1 MNSSIT
7 ELSLHIIIL
16 RIFLSTIIGGIIG
29 YERGSNNQAAG
40 FRTHILVCLGA
51 TLISL
56 IQEQLKIN
64 LLNYA
69 IENPLSSQVLK
80 TDLGR
85 LGAQVISGI
94 GFLGAGTILREE
106 KTIAGLTTAASVWV
120 TGCIGLGIGWGF
132 YRLTIITGIVVL
144 IVLITLKKIEV
155 IYKTII
161 ITYTE
166 DNNIEDNNIE
176 DDNIEDNN
184 IEDDNIE
191 DNNIEDDNIEDDI
204 KNTFDFFL
212 HHNIKVKKFKKEKNS
227 KKIIYTLILPKNLN
241 RIKAISELTKFSNI
255 SEIQNF

>member
-1 MNSSIT
+1 M
-7 ELSLHIIIL
+7 ELEQSL
-16 RIFLSTIIGGIIG
+16 
-29 YERGSNNQAAG
+29 E
-40 FRTHILVCLGA
+40 
-51 TLISL
+51 
-56 IQEQLKIN
+56 K
-64 LLNYA
+64 
-69 IENPLSSQVLK
+69 K
-80 TDLGR
+80 
-85 LGAQVISGI
+85 
-94 GFLGAGTILREE
+94 

-120 TGCIGLGIGWGF
+120 IGCIGLGIGWGF

-166 DNNIEDNNIE
+166 DN
-176 DDNIEDNN
+176 
-184 IEDDNIE
+184 
-191 DNNIEDDNIEDDI
+191 NIEDDI

>member
-51 TLISL
+51 TLTL

-144 IVLITLKKIEV
+144 IVLITLKKLKLFIKLLLLL
-155 IYKTII
+155 IQKII
-161 ITYTE
+161 I
-166 DNNIEDNNIE
+166 
-176 DDNIEDNN
+176 
-184 IEDDNIE
+184 
-191 DNNIEDDNIEDDI
+191 
-204 KNTFDFFL
+204 
-212 HHNIKVKKFKKEKNS
+212 
-227 KKIIYTLILPKNLN
+227 
-241 RIKAISELTKFSNI
+241 
-255 SEIQNF
+255 

>member
-166 DNNIEDNNIE
+166 DNNIED
-176 DDNIEDNN
+176 
-184 IEDDNIE
+184 
-191 DNNIEDDNIEDDI
+191 DI

-212 HHNIKVKKFKKEKNS
+212 HHNIKVKKFKKGKNS

-241 RIKAISELTKFSNI
+241 RIKAIGELTKFSNI

>member
-1 MNSSIT
+1 M
-7 ELSLHIIIL
+7 
-16 RIFLSTIIGGIIG
+16 GI
-29 YERGSNNQAAG
+29 
-40 FRTHILVCLGA
+40 
-51 TLISL
+51 
-56 IQEQLKIN
+56 
-64 LLNYA
+64 
-69 IENPLSSQVLK
+69 
-80 TDLGR
+80 
-85 LGAQVISGI
+85 
-94 GFLGAGTILREE
+94 
-106 KTIAGLTTAASVWV
+106 
-120 TGCIGLGIGWGF
+120 

-166 DNNIEDNNIE
+166 DN
-176 DDNIEDNN
+176 
-184 IEDDNIE
+184 
-191 DNNIEDDNIEDDI
+191 NIEDDI

>member
-1 MNSSIT
+1 M
-7 ELSLHIIIL
+7 ELEQSL
-16 RIFLSTIIGGIIG
+16 
-29 YERGSNNQAAG
+29 E
-40 FRTHILVCLGA
+40 
-51 TLISL
+51 
-56 IQEQLKIN
+56 K
-64 LLNYA
+64 
-69 IENPLSSQVLK
+69 K
-80 TDLGR
+80 
-85 LGAQVISGI
+85 
-94 GFLGAGTILREE
+94 

-161 ITYTE
+161 ITYT
-166 DNNIEDNNIE
+166 
-176 DDNIEDNN
+176 
-184 IEDDNIE
+184 E

>member
-1 MNSSIT
+1 MNFSLT
-7 ELSLHIIIL
+7 ELPLYTIIL
-16 RIFLSTIIGGIIG
+16 RIFLATIIGGIIG

-64 LLNYA
+64 LLNYTM
-69 IENPLSSQVLK
+69 ENPLSTQVLK

-94 GFLGAGTILREE
+94 GFLGAGTIIREE

-155 IYKTII
+155 TYRSIT

-166 DNNIEDNNIE
+166 ESNTEEN
-176 DDNIEDNN
+176 
-184 IEDDNIE
+184 
-191 DNNIEDDNIEDDI
+191 I
-204 KNTFDFFL
+204 KNTLEIFL
-212 HHNIKVKKFKKEKNS
+212 YHHIKIKNLKKIKNS
-227 KKIIYTLILPKNLN
+227 KKVIYLLILPKSLN
-241 RIKAISELTKFSNI
+241 KIKVISELTNSFNI
-255 SEIQNF
+255 LEIQNF

>member
-16 RIFLSTIIGGIIG
+16 CIFLSTIIGGIIG

-106 KTIAGLTTAASVWV
+106 KNNSRTNYS
-120 TGCIGLGIGWGF
+120 CFSLG
-132 YRLTIITGIVVL
+132 YRVHRTWNRMGIL
-144 IVLITLKKIEV
+144 
-155 IYKTII
+155 
-161 ITYTE
+161 
-166 DNNIEDNNIE
+166 
-176 DDNIEDNN
+176 
-184 IEDDNIE
+184 
-191 DNNIEDDNIEDDI
+191 
-204 KNTFDFFL
+204 
-212 HHNIKVKKFKKEKNS
+212 
-227 KKIIYTLILPKNLN
+227 
-241 RIKAISELTKFSNI
+241 
-255 SEIQNF
+255 

>member
-80 TDLGR
+80 IDLGR

-166 DNNIEDNNIE
+166 DNNIED
-176 DDNIEDNN
+176 
-184 IEDDNIE
+184 
-191 DNNIEDDNIEDDI
+191 DI

-212 HHNIKVKKFKKEKNS
+212 HHNIKVKKFKKGKNS

>member
-144 IVLITLKKIEV
+144 IVLIVLITLKKIEV

-166 DNNIEDNNIE
+166 DN
-176 DDNIEDNN
+176 
-184 IEDDNIE
+184 
-191 DNNIEDDNIEDDI
+191 NIEDDI

-212 HHNIKVKKFKKEKNS
+212 HHNIKVKKFKKGKNS

>member
-166 DNNIEDNNIE
+166 DNNIEDDNVEDDNVE
-176 DDNIEDNN
+176 DDNIED
-184 IEDDNIE
+184 D
-191 DNNIEDDNIEDDI
+191 NIEDDNIEDDI

>member
-69 IENPLSSQVLK
+69 IENPLNSQVLK

-166 DNNIEDNNIE
+166 DNNIED
-176 DDNIEDNN
+176 
-184 IEDDNIE
+184 
-191 DNNIEDDNIEDDI
+191 DI

-212 HHNIKVKKFKKEKNS
+212 HHNIKVKKFKKGKNS

>member
-1 MNSSIT
+1 M
-7 ELSLHIIIL
+7 ELEQSL
-16 RIFLSTIIGGIIG
+16 
-29 YERGSNNQAAG
+29 E
-40 FRTHILVCLGA
+40 
-51 TLISL
+51 
-56 IQEQLKIN
+56 K
-64 LLNYA
+64 
-69 IENPLSSQVLK
+69 K
-80 TDLGR
+80 
-85 LGAQVISGI
+85 
-94 GFLGAGTILREE
+94 

-144 IVLITLKKIEV
+144 ITLKKIEV

-166 DNNIEDNNIE
+166 DN
-176 DDNIEDNN
+176 
-184 IEDDNIE
+184 
-191 DNNIEDDNIEDDI
+191 NIEDDI

>member
-94 GFLGAGTILREE
+94 G
-106 KTIAGLTTAASVWV
+106 
-120 TGCIGLGIGWGF
+120 WGF

-166 DNNIEDNNIE
+166 DNNIED
-176 DDNIEDNN
+176 
-184 IEDDNIE
+184 
-191 DNNIEDDNIEDDI
+191 DI

-212 HHNIKVKKFKKEKNS
+212 HHNIKVKKFKKGKNS

>member
-176 DDNIEDNN
+176 DDNIED
-184 IEDDNIE
+184 
-191 DNNIEDDNIEDDI
+191 DNIEDDI

>member
-80 TDLGR
+80 TDLGC

-166 DNNIEDNNIE
+166 DNNIED
-176 DDNIEDNN
+176 
-184 IEDDNIE
+184 
-191 DNNIEDDNIEDDI
+191 DI

>member
-166 DNNIEDNNIE
+166 DNNM
-176 DDNIEDNN
+176 
-184 IEDDNIE
+184 
-191 DNNIEDDNIEDDI
+191 EDDI

-212 HHNIKVKKFKKEKNS
+212 HHNIKVKKFKKGKNS

>member
-166 DNNIEDNNIE
+166 DNNIED
-176 DDNIEDNN
+176 
-184 IEDDNIE
+184 
-191 DNNIEDDNIEDDI
+191 DNIEDDI

-212 HHNIKVKKFKKEKNS
+212 HHNIKVKKFKKRS
-227 KKIIYTLILPKNLN
+227 IRIDGRLDV
-241 RIKAISELTKFSNI
+241 RIKTDYDEKRKAVIPAA
-255 SEIQNF
+255 EIKSMKNMENMESGKTVKRCIRY

>member
-166 DNNIEDNNIE
+166 DNNIED
-176 DDNIEDNN
+176 
-184 IEDDNIE
+184 
-191 DNNIEDDNIEDDI
+191 DI
-204 KNTFDFFL
+204 KNTLDFFL
-212 HHNIKVKKFKKEKNS
+212 HHNIKVKKFKKGKNS

>member
-16 RIFLSTIIGGIIG
+16 RIFLSTIIG

-166 DNNIEDNNIE
+166 DNNIED
-176 DDNIEDNN
+176 
-184 IEDDNIE
+184 
-191 DNNIEDDNIEDDI
+191 DI

>member
-40 FRTHILVCLGA
+40 FRTHILVCLRA

-166 DNNIEDNNIE
+166 DNNIED
-176 DDNIEDNN
+176 
-184 IEDDNIE
+184 
-191 DNNIEDDNIEDDI
+191 DI

>member
-16 RIFLSTIIGGIIG
+16 RVFLSTIIGGIIG

-106 KTIAGLTTAASVWV
+106 KNNSRTNYS
-120 TGCIGLGIGWGF
+120 CFSLG
-132 YRLTIITGIVVL
+132 YRVHRTWNRMGIL
-144 IVLITLKKIEV
+144 
-155 IYKTII
+155 
-161 ITYTE
+161 
-166 DNNIEDNNIE
+166 
-176 DDNIEDNN
+176 
-184 IEDDNIE
+184 
-191 DNNIEDDNIEDDI
+191 
-204 KNTFDFFL
+204 
-212 HHNIKVKKFKKEKNS
+212 
-227 KKIIYTLILPKNLN
+227 
-241 RIKAISELTKFSNI
+241 
-255 SEIQNF
+255 

>member
-69 IENPLSSQVLK
+69 IENPLNSQVLK

-120 TGCIGLGIGWGF
+120 IGCIGLGIGWGF

-166 DNNIEDNNIE
+166 DNNIED
-176 DDNIEDNN
+176 
-184 IEDDNIE
+184 
-191 DNNIEDDNIEDDI
+191 DI

-212 HHNIKVKKFKKEKNS
+212 HHNIKVKKFKKGKNS

>member
-94 GFLGAGTILREE
+94 GFLGAGTIFMYGNQIRGLVTSAGIWVMAAVGMAVGAGMYVLAIIATAITVVIQSMLSNKYFSYLDVKVPGRLRVCMDSETKSLE
-106 KTIAGLTTAASVWV
+106 KLEKILSD
-120 TGCIGLGIGWGF
+120 
-132 YRLTIITGIVVL
+132 
-144 IVLITLKKIEV
+144 KKIDIRSSNMKRRKDE
-155 IYKTII
+155 Y
-161 ITYTE
+161 ITYIFGISMPE
-166 DNNIEDNNIE
+166 NIDVSEVVT
-176 DDNIEDNN
+176 
-184 IEDDNIE
+184 
-191 DNNIEDDNIEDDI
+191 DI
-204 KNTFDFFL
+204 SKI
-212 HHNIKVKKFKKEKNS
+212 HSVKFVD
-227 KKIIYTLILPKNLN
+227 L
-241 RIKAISELTKFSNI
+241 
-255 SEIQNF
+255 

>member
-1 MNSSIT
+1 M
-7 ELSLHIIIL
+7 ELEQSL
-16 RIFLSTIIGGIIG
+16 
-29 YERGSNNQAAG
+29 E
-40 FRTHILVCLGA
+40 
-51 TLISL
+51 
-56 IQEQLKIN
+56 K
-64 LLNYA
+64 
-69 IENPLSSQVLK
+69 K
-80 TDLGR
+80 
-85 LGAQVISGI
+85 
-94 GFLGAGTILREE
+94 

-166 DNNIEDNNIE
+166 DNNIED
-176 DDNIEDNN
+176 
-184 IEDDNIE
+184 
-191 DNNIEDDNIEDDI
+191 DI

-212 HHNIKVKKFKKEKNS
+212 HHNIKVKKFKKDKNS

>member
-120 TGCIGLGIGWGF
+120 TGCIELGIG
-132 YRLTIITGIVVL
+132 
-144 IVLITLKKIEV
+144 
-155 IYKTII
+155 
-161 ITYTE
+161 
-166 DNNIEDNNIE
+166 
-176 DDNIEDNN
+176 
-184 IEDDNIE
+184 
-191 DNNIEDDNIEDDI
+191 
-204 KNTFDFFL
+204 
-212 HHNIKVKKFKKEKNS
+212 
-227 KKIIYTLILPKNLN
+227 
-241 RIKAISELTKFSNI
+241 
-255 SEIQNF
+255 

>member
-1 MNSSIT
+1 M
-7 ELSLHIIIL
+7 ELEQSL
-16 RIFLSTIIGGIIG
+16 
-29 YERGSNNQAAG
+29 E
-40 FRTHILVCLGA
+40 
-51 TLISL
+51 
-56 IQEQLKIN
+56 K
-64 LLNYA
+64 
-69 IENPLSSQVLK
+69 K
-80 TDLGR
+80 
-85 LGAQVISGI
+85 
-94 GFLGAGTILREE
+94 

-166 DNNIEDNNIE
+166 DNNIED
-176 DDNIEDNN
+176 
-184 IEDDNIE
+184 
-191 DNNIEDDNIEDDI
+191 DI

-212 HHNIKVKKFKKEKNS
+212 HHNIKVKKFKKGKNS

>member
-166 DNNIEDNNIE
+166 DNNIED
-176 DDNIEDNN
+176 
-184 IEDDNIE
+184 
-191 DNNIEDDNIEDDI
+191 DNIEDDI

-212 HHNIKVKKFKKEKNS
+212 HHNIKVKKFKKEKNY
-227 KKIIYTLILPKNLN
+227 IYSYS
-241 RIKAISELTKFSNI
+241 A
-255 SEIQNF
+255 

>member
-1 MNSSIT
+1 MNSSII

-166 DNNIEDNNIE
+166 DNNIED
-176 DDNIEDNN
+176 
-184 IEDDNIE
+184 
-191 DNNIEDDNIEDDI
+191 DI

-212 HHNIKVKKFKKEKNS
+212 HHNIKVKKFKKGKNS

>member
-40 FRTHILVCLGA
+40 SRTHILVCLGA

-166 DNNIEDNNIE
+166 DNNIED
-176 DDNIEDNN
+176 
-184 IEDDNIE
+184 
-191 DNNIEDDNIEDDI
+191 DI

-212 HHNIKVKKFKKEKNS
+212 HHNIKVKKFKKGKNS

>member
-1 MNSSIT
+1 M
-7 ELSLHIIIL
+7 
-16 RIFLSTIIGGIIG
+16 GI
-29 YERGSNNQAAG
+29 
-40 FRTHILVCLGA
+40 
-51 TLISL
+51 
-56 IQEQLKIN
+56 
-64 LLNYA
+64 
-69 IENPLSSQVLK
+69 
-80 TDLGR
+80 
-85 LGAQVISGI
+85 
-94 GFLGAGTILREE
+94 
-106 KTIAGLTTAASVWV
+106 
-120 TGCIGLGIGWGF
+120 

-166 DNNIEDNNIE
+166 DN
-176 DDNIEDNN
+176 
-184 IEDDNIE
+184 NIE

>member
-155 IYKTII
+155 IYKTTI

-166 DNNIEDNNIE
+166 DN
-176 DDNIEDNN
+176 
-184 IEDDNIE
+184 
-191 DNNIEDDNIEDDI
+191 NIEDDI

-212 HHNIKVKKFKKEKNS
+212 HHNIKVKKFKKGKNS

>member
-16 RIFLSTIIGGIIG
+16 HIFLSTIIGGIIG

-166 DNNIEDNNIE
+166 DNNIED
-176 DDNIEDNN
+176 
-184 IEDDNIE
+184 
-191 DNNIEDDNIEDDI
+191 DI

-212 HHNIKVKKFKKEKNS
+212 HHNIKVKKFKKGKNS

>member
-120 TGCIGLGIGWGF
+120 TGGIGLGIGWGF

-166 DNNIEDNNIE
+166 DNNIED
-176 DDNIEDNN
+176 
-184 IEDDNIE
+184 
-191 DNNIEDDNIEDDI
+191 DI

-212 HHNIKVKKFKKEKNS
+212 HHNIKVKKFKKGKNS

>member
-69 IENPLSSQVLK
+69 IENPLNSQVLK

-132 YRLTIITGIVVL
+132 YRLTIITGIIVL

-166 DNNIEDNNIE
+166 DNNIED
-176 DDNIEDNN
+176 
-184 IEDDNIE
+184 
-191 DNNIEDDNIEDDI
+191 DI

-212 HHNIKVKKFKKEKNS
+212 HHNIKVKKFKKGKNS

>member
-94 GFLGAGTILREE
+94 GFLEAGTILREE

-166 DNNIEDNNIE
+166 DNNIED
-176 DDNIEDNN
+176 
-184 IEDDNIE
+184 
-191 DNNIEDDNIEDDI
+191 DI

-212 HHNIKVKKFKKEKNS
+212 HHNIKVKKFKKGKNS

>member
-7 ELSLHIIIL
+7 ELSLHVIIL

-166 DNNIEDNNIE
+166 DNNIED
-176 DDNIEDNN
+176 
-184 IEDDNIE
+184 
-191 DNNIEDDNIEDDI
+191 DI

-212 HHNIKVKKFKKEKNS
+212 HHNIKVKKFKKGKNS